1 MKRFHVKG
9 ISKDNDDTT
18 IFMGKSDTAIKI
30 HHVTVQKN
38 GKVTCSDCPS
48 WKAKSICT
56 HSLATE
62 EKLGMTSKFLKWFK
76 AKGLS
81 KLTALDTCDS
91 TKGVGKK
98 GKTSSAIRKGGR

>member
-1 MKRFHVKG
+1 MKRFHVEG

-18 IFMGKSDTAIKI
+18 IFMGKSDTAIK
-30 HHVTVQKN
+30 N
-38 GKVTCSDCPS
+38 PS
-48 WKAKSICT
+48 CDRSKKWKSHMQRLPKLESKKYLHAF
-56 HSLATE
+56 LATE

-98 GKTSSAIRKGGR
+98 GKTFSAIRKGGR